1 MDLLDTFL
9 VRPFSQHLDYFT
21 RLWPALYLQTIALY
35 AVITV
40 TMFATSQAA
49 VNLRSPP
56 PPSPTNTKLLVIRF
70 LDAHHASGAIDTK
83 THAMLYRMVVLIS
96 AMGKDL
102 HSIIQSKSA
111 HVSVIHRM
119 GQHAGFVVEGC
130 VVLKRHYGMRADR
143 AEAIGEQL
151 DGLAKVLRG
160 TQEEKMMI
168 MQPDALLRFFRHLA
182 THFYD
187 AVYGEFLQL
196 HHVQPEC
203 PGWSVNGKL
212 LAIQEAIDTIY
223 EISQSADEVTQG
235 IENKYGRLSK
245 AREASLATR
254 SSPRKDRKPDLTVDI
269 AKAKTPKTLP
279 IMSVLDGPPVLP
291 PLPFQ
296 IPEVDEPVQQSAPA
310 VVRINKH
317 LIFPYKS
324 FSAVEDQVSQRGHA
338 RSATVSSTG
347 YVADQSATG
356 LGISNLE
363 PRQVPNTAG
372 RLSQRKPSTGNVPRV
387 FKGSL
392 SELQADVERLGLNKV
407 KTPEGQHASPKPK
420 SPPHEDFTEPE
431 DYYRGHS
438 AGLSSTFPS
447 PATVLQRREAFMSKD
462 TQWESRLVDGEVI
475 RSRRPSDRLQV
486 SRATLVSAQ
495 SAEVEDY
502 SSDQSTPKASRAN
515 AGGTATNRGPMRQR
529 ENTM

>member
-1 MDLLDTFL
+1 M
-9 VRPFSQHLDYFT
+9 S
-21 RLWPALYLQTIALY
+21 
-35 AVITV
+35 
-40 TMFATSQAA
+40 ATSQAA
-49 VNLRSPP
+49 AHLHSSS
-56 PPSPTNTKLLVIRF
+56 PPSPTDTKLLVIRF
-70 LDAHHASGAIDTK
+70 LDAHHAEGAIDTK
-83 THAMLYRMVVLIS
+83 THAMLHRMILLIS
-96 AMGKDL
+96 AIGRDL
-102 HSIIQSKSA
+102 HSIVQSKLA
-111 HVSVIHRM
+111 HASVIHRM
-119 GQHAGFVVEGC
+119 GQHASFVLEGC
-130 VVLKRHYGMRADR
+130 VVLKRHYGRRADR

-160 TQEEKMMI
+160 TQEEKMMV
-168 MQPDALLRFFRHLA
+168 MQPGALLKMLHVPTGNDCRLFRHLA

-196 HHVQPEC
+196 HRAQPEC
-203 PGWSVNGKL
+203 PVWSLNGKL

-245 AREASLATR
+245 TSKASPATR
-254 SSPRKDRKPDLTVDI
+254 SSPPKARKPDLTVDI
-269 AKAKTPKTLP
+269 ARAKTPKTLP
-279 IMSVLDGPPVLP
+279 VMSVLDGPPVLP

-296 IPEVDEPVQQSAPA
+296 IPEVDEPVQQSVPA

-317 LIFPYKS
+317 PISPYKS
-324 FSAVEDQVSQRGHA
+324 FSAVEDQVSQRSHA

-347 YVADQSATG
+347 YVADQSTTG
-356 LGISNLE
+356 LGISNIE
-363 PRQVPNTAG
+363 PRQVPHTASG
-372 RLSQRKPSTGNVPRV
+372 LSQRKPSTGNVPRV

-420 SPPHEDFTEPE
+420 SPPREEFAEPE

-447 PATVLQRREAFMSKD
+447 LGTVLQRREAFMSKD
-462 TQWESRLVDGEVI
+462 TQWESRLVDGEVV
-475 RSRRPSDRLQV
+475 RSRRPSDRLQI
-486 SRATLVSAQ
+486 SRAPLISAQ
-495 SAEVEDY
+495 SAEIEDY
-502 SSDQSTPKASRAN
+502 SSDQSTPKASPSNAN
-515 AGGTATNRGPMRQR
+515 SAPTKRGPMRQR